1 MREIRYEVAD
11 GVATLTIDR
20 PEKRN
25 AMTYAMLAEYEAS
38 VRKASADPGVRALV
52 ITGVPGSFCAGID
65 LADLAGRSPGERGR
79 VERRP
84 IQDGDGK
91 REAGLLLLNCPK
103 PVIAAVDGPAVGM
116 GAEFTV
122 QADLRIASTRASF
135 AWNFGRRGLVSD
147 TGAGSYLLPR
157 QIGLTAALRLL
168 FTGEKL
174 EAAEAKSLGYVL
186 DAVDPDALPGAA
198 RDLALATAAC
208 SPFSNARH
216 KRLVYEGLTA
226 DLPDHLA
233 ATRTALAECFA
244 SADHA
249 EGVAAFLERRA
260 PDFTG
265 R

>member
-25 AMTYAMLAEYEAS
+25 AMTYAMLAEFEAS
-38 VRKASADPGVRALV
+38 VRRASDDPGVRALLV
-52 ITGVPGSFCAGID
+52 TGAPGSFCAGID
-65 LADLAGRSPGERGR
+65 LADLADRSPDDRGR
-79 VERRP
+79 VDDRGEQRT
-84 IQDGDGK
+84 
-91 REAGLLLLNCPK
+91 AGLLLVSCAK

-135 AWNFGRRGLVSD
+135 AWNFGRRGLVPD

-157 QIGLTAALRLL
+157 QIGLANALRLL
-168 FTGEKL
+168 FTGEKMDAS
-174 EAAEAKSLGYVL
+174 EAESLGYVL

-208 SPFSNARH
+208 SPFATTRT
-216 KRLVYEGLTA
+216 KRLVYEGLGA
-226 DLPDHLA
+226 DLPAHLG
-233 ATRTALAECFA
+233 ATRTAMTECFA

-260 PDFTG
+260 PNFTG
-265 R
+265 S

>member
-38 VRKASADPGVRALV
+38 VRQASADPDVRALV

-65 LADLAGRSPGERGR
+65 LADLAGRSPVERGR
-79 VERRP
+79 VEEK
-84 IQDGDGK
+84 DGE

-174 EAAEAKSLGYVL
+174 EAAEAVRLGYVV
-186 DAVDPDALPGAA
+186 DAVDPGDLPGAA

-226 DLPDHLA
+226 ELPEHLA
-233 ATRTALAECFA
+233 FTRTALAECFA

-260 PDFTG
+260 PNFTG

>member
-38 VRKASADPGVRALV
+38 VRKAAADPGVRALV

-65 LADLAGRSPGERGR
+65 LADLAGRSPDERGR
-79 VERRP
+79 VD
-84 IQDGDGK
+84 DGE

-135 AWNFGRRGLVSD
+135 AWNFGRRGLISD

-174 EAAEAKSLGYVL
+174 EAAEAKRLGYVL
-186 DAVDPDALPGAA
+186 DAVAPDDLPGAA
-198 RDLALATAAC
+198 HDLALATAAC

-226 DLPDHLA
+226 DLPAHLS

-260 PDFTG
+260 PNFTG

>member
-25 AMTYAMLAEYEAS
+25 AMTYAMLAEFEAS
-38 VRKASADPGVRALV
+38 VRRASDDPGVRALLV
-52 ITGVPGSFCAGID
+52 TGVPGSFCAGID
-65 LADLAGRSPGERGR
+65 LGDLAGRTPDDRGR
-79 VERRP
+79 VDDR
-84 IQDGDGK
+84 DGQ
-91 REAGLLLLNCPK
+91 RTAGLLLVSCAK
-103 PVIAAVDGPAVGM
+103 PVIAAIDGPAVGM

-135 AWNFGRRGLVSD
+135 AWNFGRRGLVPD

-174 EAAEAKSLGYVL
+174 DAAEAERLGYVL
-186 DAVDPDALPGAA
+186 AALDPDALPDAA
-198 RDLALATAAC
+198 RDLARATAAG
-208 SPFSNARH
+208 SPFANART

-265 R
+265 T

>member
-25 AMTYAMLAEYEAS
+25 AMTYAMLAEFEAG
-38 VRKASADPGVRALV
+38 VRRASDDPGVAALV
-52 ITGVPGSFCAGID
+52 VTGAPGSFCAGID
-65 LADLAGRSPGERGR
+65 LADLASRDPGDRGR
-79 VERRP
+79 A
-84 IQDGDGK
+84 GDPDARTG
-91 REAGLLLLNCPK
+91 GLLLVECAK

-147 TGAGSYLLPR
+147 TGAGSWLLPR

-168 FTGEKL
+168 YTGEKL
-174 EAAEAKSLGYVL
+174 SATEARELGYVL
-186 DAVDPDALPGAA
+186 DVVEPDALTDAA
-198 RDLALATAAC
+198 RTLAAATAAS
-208 SPFSNARH
+208 SPFANGRT

-226 DLPDHLA
+226 GLGAHLG
-233 ATRTALAECFA
+233 ATRQALAECFA

-260 PDFTG
+260 PNFTG